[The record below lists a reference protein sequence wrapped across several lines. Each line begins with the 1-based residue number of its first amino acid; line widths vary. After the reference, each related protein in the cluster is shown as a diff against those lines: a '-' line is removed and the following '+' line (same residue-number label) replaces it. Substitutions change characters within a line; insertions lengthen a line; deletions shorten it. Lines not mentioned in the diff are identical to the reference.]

1 MSKPVSLSLR
11 ALHRLF
17 LRPNKRQRL
26 RHLARLRLIE
36 QLEMR
41 ALLTGVTL
49 IDLNQTPAGS
59 DPSAVVVVGDQ
70 GFFSAGD
77 GTHGREL
84 WRTDGTEAGTVLVK
98 DIQPGPSGSLSQ
110 SGFSQSVDVSGTLF
124 FVADEL
130 THGQELWKSDGTEA
144 GTVLV
149 KDIYPGR
156 ESSSIQALTASN
168 GRLYF
173 LANDGVHG
181 NELWTSDGTEAG
193 TVLVKDIHPSGSQK
207 FDSDGGSIVSFG
219 DGVLFGASDG
229 VRGRELWRSDGT
241 EEGTSMVI
249 GLLPIETDPS
259 RVEDGFRGD
268 LVAFGSQAFF
278 TGYTKATGG
287 KMYRTDGTEAGTQR
301 FGGETLLRPR
311 AIVDLAGALYFFGYD
326 GLYQSDG
333 SSTDPVSRISD
344 LPEFIEN
351 ITLVGNRVFFSAH
364 DDQFGE
370 QLWTSDGTEA
380 GTLRVTEIDRG
391 LDFRG
396 EPMGAAI
403 LSIHDFGGVAFVVL
417 NDGIHGGELWR
428 SDGTQA
434 GTRIVKDI
442 NPGQLSNDLYD
453 EGAVLGGQFI
463 FPADN
468 GTGGELWKTD
478 GTEAGTTMI
487 KEIDTVS
494 TQPSNPG
501 GGIKLGNSLIITAD
515 DGIHGRELILT
526 DGTRMGTSL
535 LKDIYPDGDSSP
547 GGMGLIADTLFFSA
561 EDPTH
566 GRELWK
572 TDGTQAGTVLV
583 RDINPGSASSTP
595 TGSFV
600 FDNKLYFGARDDI
613 HGRELWVSDGSEA
626 GTKMIKDIRPGTGDG
641 LTSIEFAV
649 FKGELYFQGND
660 GNNGRE
666 LWKTDGTTAGTVLVK
681 NFGSGSSD
689 PSGFTVFGDSL
700 YLTADGPQ
708 GDELYKSD
716 GTSAGTVLVKDINPG
731 SRGSFLG
738 TFAPVIV
745 GGQMFFMANDGIHGY
760 ELWKSD
766 GTEAGTTLV
775 KDIEP
780 GEGNSFP
787 GVGIEI
793 GGVLIFLAGQTGTG
807 LELWKTDGTPEGTKI
822 LKDIYPGNQS
832 SLRSLYGF
840 NSNSVFEGELY
851 FDAHDGVHGRE
862 LWKTDGTEAGTVL
875 VVDIV
880 PGPEGST
887 PTGFAQIGGKL
898 LFSAGSYSKYSFDN
912 KVELFRLGVDPAMV
926 TASMTDT
933 LSIDVNNDGKANPG
947 DTLKYTTTLS
957 VGSEADADGVLYTQT
972 IDANTTIV
980 PGSVST
986 SQGTVFTGS
995 NGGNSLN
1002 IGLGTIPAGSVVSIA
1017 YSVRVRDPL
1026 SANVTQIS
1034 NQGTFSGDNFSNLLT
1049 DDPSQAG
1056 ASDPTT
1062 TPIDTGTA
1070 AGIAPVATDFPLPAI
1085 PLGSVLHI
1093 DATDMIAEFGTDA
1106 DSLLN
1111 AMSVS
1116 FGSATIN
1123 GTPVASLA
1131 ELGFSYTPGAGPAGA
1146 FTIDANAS
1154 AYAGLAAGFA
1164 HDVIIN
1170 FTVSDGALQDSGVL
1184 TFKVANAAA
1193 KFKDVAFHFLG
1204 ATSPES
1210 QVKAI
1215 ADAAAGE
1222 SIFFVVASG
1231 TNDVSDALDHANF
1244 FVGGFDTSKVAGT
1257 MLTVAQ
1263 AAATNASLASAAAA
1277 NESIAVAIADDQ
1289 SDSTAVADN
1298 HSVASA
1304 ESQSGSG
1311 ATSAADDNS
1320 AASSRAVNNSDALAL
1335 AEEGSAAEAS
1345 AENESSATATAKAI
1359 SNATS
1364 TSSQN
1369 SVSVSS
1375 AETTSS
1381 ATAFASHD
1389 SVSTADA
1396 LVGSISNAV
1405 GKNFSA
1411 TASSAAN
1418 GSDVLAFADVSSTA
1432 TSNADQQSSASS
1444 SAEESSNA
1452 SSFALNQATATA
1464 NASEGTSS
1472 NAKGRSD
1479 SSMVATTIV
1488 AEFSNQPNR
1497 GNAEAE
1503 ATQPVLRISTPIAP
1517 IMGPKNTALP
1527 LSVDVAELDGETV
1540 ASILISNLPAG
1551 SVLSAGTSNADGSE
1565 WTFTDKPPVSL
1576 TLKPPAGF
1584 VGNIEVSI
1592 TAMNARGTS
1601 AHATLAVK
1609 VEGVADG
1616 VLIRKTVNLTEDKQI
1631 VSREAN
1637 LNIPGMPAGVLHGV
1651 DLNDPAAVRAALVAA
1666 GANSESIRIVVARR
1680 DDGQAITT
1688 LSKNTVT
1695 ESPDALW
1702 TGDIDDPDNIAV
1714 ITGTVTVTTTI
1725 TTTTTKM
1732 FTDVLTITGELVM
1745 QQPTADLSL
1754 VVTVDNGSAEVG
1766 QNVTFTI
1773 VLNNAGPDAATGVT
1787 VLDKLPVGL
1796 QFVQAN
1802 TASGSYSSESG
1813 VWTVGG
1819 LPVGGTSSLTIVAKL
1834 LTDQTINNLAEIAS
1848 SDQFDPDSTPNN
1860 GVVGED
1866 DQFSASVGTCLTGGP
1881 LVAGM
1886 NRLVFSCVTPGGF
1899 AAFVVGTQ
1907 PGSYTF
1913 SKWGTTVDMADPSVP
1928 AIGAAGINGVAV
1940 VLINLTPAQL
1950 AQPLYVQAFE
1960 MLPAHTVSN
1969 LMVAQNTPQHSGIP
1983 LSADTMGLGN
1993 SDDSL
1998 PALQAAAPA
2007 LKAAAIARWQAAGV
2021 SQLLADHLATIDV
2034 LFSDLPNDQLAAT
2047 QGNFI
2052 VLDTNAAGHGW
2063 FVDGTPHDNVEFTRD
2078 SNGAL
2083 LANTSSARGHID
2095 ALTAIMHELGHVL
2108 GEADLPSGSANP
2120 MMSSTLS
2127 TGLRRL
2133 PTVVATPSINALD
2146 VNRDGLV
2153 TPMDALLIVNELNL
2167 AQGRLGRTTVNGN
2180 VLDVTGDD
2188 LLTPIDV
2195 LQVVNHLNR
2204 ASSSRRSVIAPVGSG
2219 EGEYA
2224 VASAEIEQMESQWI
2238 DDTLLESLA
2247 SDALNAWWNANRKYS

>member
-1 MSKPVSLSLR
+1 MSKPVSLSRR

-193 TVLVKDIHPSGSQK
+193 TVLVKDIHPSGGQE

-259 RVEDGFRGD
+259 QVVDGFRD
-268 LVAFGSQAFF
+268 ELVVFGSQAYFL
-278 TGYTKATGG
+278 GYTKATGG
-287 KMYRTDGTEAGTQR
+287 KLYRTDGTEAGTQP
-301 FGGETLLRPR
+301 FGGETILRSSSM
-311 AIVDLAGALYFFGYD
+311 VELAGTLYFFGYD

-333 SSTDPVSRISD
+333 SSTDTVSRISD
-344 LPEFIEN
+344 LPESIEN

-428 SDGTQA
+428 SDGTEA

-453 EGAVLGGQFI
+453 EGVVLGGQFI

-468 GTGGELWKTD
+468 GTGGELWRTD

-494 TQPSNPG
+494 TQPSNPR
-501 GGIKLGNSLIITAD
+501 NSINLPGSLFISAD
-515 DGIHGRELILT
+515 DGIHGYELIKT
-526 DGTRMGTSL
+526 DGTRSGTSL
-535 LKDIYPDGDSSP
+535 LKDIHPDGDSSP
-547 GGMGLIADTLFFSA
+547 SNMTLLGDTVFFSA
-561 EDPTH
+561 EDPT
-566 GRELWK
+566 
-572 TDGTQAGTVLV
+572 
-583 RDINPGSASSTP
+583 
-595 TGSFV
+595 
-600 FDNKLYFGARDDI
+600 
-613 HGRELWVSDGSEA
+613 
-626 GTKMIKDIRPGTGDG
+626 
-641 LTSIEFAV
+641 
-649 FKGELYFQGND
+649 
-660 GNNGRE
+660 
-666 LWKTDGTTAGTVLVK
+666 
-681 NFGSGSSD
+681 
-689 PSGFTVFGDSL
+689 
-700 YLTADGPQ
+700 
-708 GDELYKSD
+708 
-716 GTSAGTVLVKDINPG
+716 
-731 SRGSFLG
+731 
-738 TFAPVIV
+738 
-745 GGQMFFMANDGIHGY
+745 
-760 ELWKSD
+760 
-766 GTEAGTTLV
+766 
-775 KDIEP
+775 
-780 GEGNSFP
+780 
-787 GVGIEI
+787 
-793 GGVLIFLAGQTGTG
+793 
-807 LELWKTDGTPEGTKI
+807 
-822 LKDIYPGNQS
+822 
-832 SLRSLYGF
+832 
-840 NSNSVFEGELY
+840 
-851 FDAHDGVHGRE
+851 HGRE

-875 VVDIV
+875 VVDLV

-887 PTGFAQIGGKL
+887 PIGFAQIGGKL
-898 LFSAGSYSKYSFDN
+898 LFSAGNFSKYSSIN
-912 KVELFRLGVDPAMV
+912 SVELYRLGVDPAMV
-926 TASMTDT
+926 TATMTDT
-933 LSIDVNNDGKANPG
+933 LSVDVNNDGKVNPG

-972 IDANTTIV
+972 IDANSTIV

-1222 SIFFVVASG
+1222 SVFVVVASG
-1231 TNDVSDALDHANF
+1231 TGDVSDALDHANF
-1244 FVGGFDTSKVAGT
+1244 FVGGFDTSKVAGQ

-1263 AAATNASLASAAAA
+1263 AAATNASLATAAAE

-1289 SDSTAVADN
+1289 SDSTAVASN

-1304 ESQSGSG
+1304 ESQGGSGS
-1311 ATSAADDNS
+1311 TSAADDNS

-1381 ATAFASHD
+1381 ATAFASQD

-1396 LVGSISNAV
+1396 LRQSIADAV
-1405 GKNFSA
+1405 AIHSA
-1411 TASSAAN
+1411 AAASAAN
-1418 GSDVLAFADVSSTA
+1418 GSDALAFAQADSAATA
-1432 TSNADQQSSASS
+1432 NSDGGSSASAAADMS
-1444 SAEESSNA
+1444 SRADATATDASTANTSASNGSKAATLANMNSVA
-1452 SSFALNQATATA
+1452 SSLAINNTILVSATARDNSAARAAGVDQSQADATATGRSAADAAANAANTGGVSSGIETGNEIADELQGKIAAITSEATIAKVFIADLALSAIMGIAGQSLADFINDLVGRESDAEPITASTATA
-1464 NASEGTSS
+1464 NAESGSVALAFAEEGSAADASAGQGSSAGASAEGTSNS
-1472 NAKGRSD
+1472 TALAKSGLDAFAKADHQSTADANAASD
-1479 SSMVATTIV
+1479 SVEAFTINATSASQI
-1488 AEFSNQPNR
+1488 
-1497 GNAEAE
+1497 
-1503 ATQPVLRISTPIAP
+1503 ATSTPSEPFTLQRGGSI
-1517 IMGPKNTALP
+1517 ILP
-1527 LSVDVAELDGETV
+1527 FAINGAGIESLASVV
-1540 ASILISNLPAG
+1540 ISGLPAG
-1551 SVLSAGTSNADGSE
+1551 SQLTSGTPNANGTE
-1565 WTFTDKPPVSL
+1565 WTFTSL
-1576 TLKPPAGF
+1576 PSSELILTPPATF
-1584 VGNIEVSI
+1584 VGNINASL
-1592 TAMNARGTS
+1592 TATTTTANHAAAAARVVVTS
-1601 AHATLAVK
+1601 ET
-1609 VEGVADG
+1609 GS
-1616 VLIRKTVNLTEDKQI
+1616 VLNRETVNVTKTAEV
-1631 VSREAN
+1631 VSQETN
-1637 LNIPGMPAGVLHGV
+1637 LNIPGVPASVLNGVE
-1651 DLNDPAAVRAALVAA
+1651 LNNADAIRAALVASGVNA
-1666 GANSESIRIVVARR
+1666 DSINIAVKRR
-1680 DDGQAITT
+1680 DNGQTVTAE
-1688 LSKNTVT
+1688 SKNSVT
-1695 ESPDALW
+1695 ESPDAIW
-1702 TGDIDDPDNIAV
+1702 TGTVDDPDNIVV

-1928 AIGAAGINGVAV
+1928 AIGAAGSNGVAV

-1960 MLPAHTVSN
+1960 MLPAH
-1969 LMVAQNTPQHSGIP
+1969 G
-1983 LSADTMGLGN
+1983 
-1993 SDDSL
+1993 
-1998 PALQAAAPA
+1998 
-2007 LKAAAIARWQAAGV
+2007 
-2021 SQLLADHLATIDV
+2021 
-2034 LFSDLPNDQLAAT
+2034 
-2047 QGNFI
+2047 
-2052 VLDTNAAGHGW
+2052 
-2063 FVDGTPHDNVEFTRD
+2063 
-2078 SNGAL
+2078 
-2083 LANTSSARGHID
+2083 
-2095 ALTAIMHELGHVL
+2095 
-2108 GEADLPSGSANP
+2108 
-2120 MMSSTLS
+2120 
-2127 TGLRRL
+2127 
-2133 PTVVATPSINALD
+2133 
-2146 VNRDGLV
+2146 
-2153 TPMDALLIVNELNL
+2153 
-2167 AQGRLGRTTVNGN
+2167 
-2180 VLDVTGDD
+2180 
-2188 LLTPIDV
+2188 
-2195 LQVVNHLNR
+2195 
-2204 ASSSRRSVIAPVGSG
+2204 
-2219 EGEYA
+2219 
-2224 VASAEIEQMESQWI
+2224 
-2238 DDTLLESLA
+2238 
-2247 SDALNAWWNANRKYS
+2247 